1 MRNQIVTA
9 VLVFVFAGVAHPQ
22 DQRFQSNAQTG
33 QATAHAGSDLA
44 ANTLAEDNVKEGIHH
59 NLDVFL
65 DPINGSIRV
74 SDRITFPDSYL
85 AQPLT
90 FSLNENLR
98 ITDSTEAYSSL
109 RASSPAGV
117 VNSNTSQ
124 MATVTNYSIRLNSNN
139 RNELTL
145 SYEGVINDFAEQNS
159 AEYAQSF
166 AETTGIISEQGI
178 YLGGTSAW
186 IPYFDEELIRFTLK
200 TTFSERASTWSTL
213 SQGELI
219 SLISSDIESDSSESY
234 WQVTRPTE
242 EVFLIAANFTV
253 YSQQAGDVEVMAYLR
268 TADPNIAAKYMDA
281 TDRYL
286 QLYEPMLGD
295 YPYSKFAL
303 VENFWET
310 GYGMPSFT
318 LLGEQVIR
326 FPFILESS
334 YPHEILHNWWGNG
347 VYPDYDSGNWSEG
360 LTAYLADHLFQEME
374 GLGHEYRKEMLARY
388 KNYVADSSDFPLADF
403 TSRNSA
409 ASQAVGYG
417 KTLMLWHMLR
427 VEVGDEVFLQGLR
440 QFYRDFKFSRASF
453 NDIAS
458 LFSELSGSDL
468 SNFFNQWVNR
478 TGAPELSV
486 AVEEANGNMARIMF
500 AQIHSGDPY
509 ALKVPVALFYE
520 GEEEPQIFDIALAQK
535 LDGVMAEDYERLQ
548 AVLVDPYFDVF
559 RTLDREETPPTIG
572 ELFGAGQITFV
583 LPSTDREYWAQ
594 MAESFGQG
602 VNFTIVNGDEVG
614 SIPEDQSVWI
624 LGKDNP
630 LAATLA
636 IAAENYGVEFNDS
649 NVTLAGGEV
658 NYTNR
663 SSVLIARHPS
673 NPELAIGWIQVDDMV
688 AMPGMIEKLPHY
700 GKYSYL
706 SFSGDEPTNDIKR
719 VWSSSESPLRWIK
732 PNLLSVVNFDALP
745 PTEPIAVLPPK
756 YLPEQLL
763 RHSRK
768 LTDSNMQGRGL
779 GSLGLDLAALYV
791 ADQFRAAGLVALDG
805 TYIQRWVQS
814 IPGAGLTNM
823 GNVIGMIPGSNR
835 DLSSQPII
843 IGAHYDHLGV
853 DPDTGLP
860 FVGADDN
867 ASGISILIEVAAK
880 LARSYSPQ
888 RPIIFVAFTAE
899 ESGLLGSEYFINN
912 PPAGLAAEDM
922 FAMINLDTVG
932 RLEGRTLQI
941 FSTESAYEWPFMAQ
955 GIGFTIGVNSTFPA
969 DTIASSDHVNFLNA
983 GIPAIHLFAGL
994 HSDYHQTSDTIEKL
1008 DAVGMSDISLWLEEA
1023 TVYLADLA
1031 DPLRVNLGGEYIAV
1045 SNVAAG
1051 ERAASLGTVPDFAF
1065 SGEGIRITG
1074 VSPEGAGK
1082 KAGLI
1087 AGDILLTYN
1096 GEPMGD
1102 LQNYS
1107 NLLRA
1112 SAPGDSIQIEVLRGE
1127 EIISV
1132 DAILQAR

>member
-33 QATAHAGSDLA
+33 QATAHAGPDLA

-74 SDRITFPDSYL
+74 NDRITFPDSYL

-109 RASSPAGV
+109 RASPPAGV
-117 VNSNTSQ
+117 VNTNTSQ

-145 SYEGVINDFAEQNS
+145 SYEGVINDLAEQNS

-186 IPYFDEELIRFTLK
+186 IPYFDEELILFTLK
-200 TTFSERASTWSTL
+200 TTFSERASTWSAL
-213 SQGELI
+213 SQGELT

-417 KTLMLWHMLR
+417 KALMLWHMLR

-440 QFYRDFKFSRASF
+440 QFYSDFKFSRASF

-509 ALKVPVALFYE
+509 ALRVPVALF
-520 GEEEPQIFDIALAQK
+520 L
-535 LDGVMAEDYERLQ
+535 
-548 AVLVDPYFDVF
+548 
-559 RTLDREETPPTIG
+559 
-572 ELFGAGQITFV
+572 
-583 LPSTDREYWAQ
+583 
-594 MAESFGQG
+594 
-602 VNFTIVNGDEVG
+602 
-614 SIPEDQSVWI
+614 
-624 LGKDNP
+624 
-630 LAATLA
+630 
-636 IAAENYGVEFNDS
+636 
-649 NVTLAGGEV
+649 
-658 NYTNR
+658 
-663 SSVLIARHPS
+663 
-673 NPELAIGWIQVDDMV
+673 
-688 AMPGMIEKLPHY
+688 
-700 GKYSYL
+700 
-706 SFSGDEPTNDIKR
+706 
-719 VWSSSESPLRWIK
+719 
-732 PNLLSVVNFDALP
+732 
-745 PTEPIAVLPPK
+745 
-756 YLPEQLL
+756 
-763 RHSRK
+763 
-768 LTDSNMQGRGL
+768 
-779 GSLGLDLAALYV
+779 
-791 ADQFRAAGLVALDG
+791 
-805 TYIQRWVQS
+805 
-814 IPGAGLTNM
+814 
-823 GNVIGMIPGSNR
+823 
-835 DLSSQPII
+835 
-843 IGAHYDHLGV
+843 
-853 DPDTGLP
+853 
-860 FVGADDN
+860 
-867 ASGISILIEVAAK
+867 
-880 LARSYSPQ
+880 
-888 RPIIFVAFTAE
+888 
-899 ESGLLGSEYFINN
+899 
-912 PPAGLAAEDM
+912 
-922 FAMINLDTVG
+922 
-932 RLEGRTLQI
+932 
-941 FSTESAYEWPFMAQ
+941 
-955 GIGFTIGVNSTFPA
+955 
-969 DTIASSDHVNFLNA
+969 
-983 GIPAIHLFAGL
+983 
-994 HSDYHQTSDTIEKL
+994 
-1008 DAVGMSDISLWLEEA
+1008 
-1023 TVYLADLA
+1023 
-1031 DPLRVNLGGEYIAV
+1031 
-1045 SNVAAG
+1045 
-1051 ERAASLGTVPDFAF
+1051 
-1065 SGEGIRITG
+1065 
-1074 VSPEGAGK
+1074 
-1082 KAGLI
+1082 
-1087 AGDILLTYN
+1087 
-1096 GEPMGD
+1096 
-1102 LQNYS
+1102 
-1107 NLLRA
+1107 
-1112 SAPGDSIQIEVLRGE
+1112 
-1127 EIISV
+1127 
-1132 DAILQAR
+1132 